1 MPQNPSRESCGV
13 PAGDLLRFAAGE
25 SRGAERRRILEHVL
39 AGCERCR
46 ESLDALRQLRD
57 DGSPVEPEVD
67 EAPSISRIL
76 ANLGE
81 RAARIERERAEA
93 STQLADFATHPVA
106 RQWTLVRNSHR
117 FDTWSFCA
125 GLLESAFEA
134 MYDDPRRSLELAGM
148 AREIAERL
156 DPEPYGERS
165 VLDLRGRAWAHVGNA
180 RRAIGDL
187 AAAEQ
192 ELSRSRE
199 LLEAGT
205 GDPLDEAEL
214 LYFEASLLRAKR
226 NLNGALRKIRRSA
239 RLYRELGDEH
249 LEGRCLVN
257 ESSILQV
264 AGRIE
269 ESIRRGREALAKV
282 DPERDRRLE
291 LAARHNLVWG
301 LVEAEEVDQALRALA
316 EFRSRYE
323 ELGDRNSLL
332 RLQWLEAQICQKLGR
347 VGEAEERYR
356 ETIDAF
362 AAAELPYEV
371 AKCSLDLALLEVAAN
386 QPEEVKRIAGDTL
399 VLFRSLGVAREA
411 IGAWLVFQ
419 QAAEAEA
426 VSYALIDRLAR
437 YYADARLRPDL
448 LFEA

>member
-1 MPQNPSRESCGV
+1 MPQIPSRDSCGV

-46 ESLDALRQLRD
+46 ESLDALRQLREE
-57 DGSPVEPEVD
+57 GSRVEPED

-93 STQLADFATHPVA
+93 SVQLTDFATHPVA

-125 GLLESAFEA
+125 GLLEGAFEA

-148 AREIAERL
+148 ARAIAERL

-180 RRAIGDL
+180 RRALGDL

-192 ELSRSRE
+192 DLSRARE
-199 LLEAGT
+199 LLDAGT

-214 LYFEASLLRAKR
+214 LYFEASLLRGKR

-257 ESSILQV
+257 ESSILHL
-264 AGRIE
+264 AGRTE

-282 DPERDRRLE
+282 DPARDRHLE

-301 LVEAEEVDQALRALA
+301 LVEAGEVDQALRALA
-316 EFRSRYE
+316 EFRIRYE
-323 ELGDRNSLL
+323 ELGDQTSLL
-332 RLQWLEAQICQKLGR
+332 RLSWLEAHICQKLGR
-347 VGEAEERYR
+347 IAESEDRFR
-356 ETIDAF
+356 ATIDGF

-371 AKCSLDLALLEVAAN
+371 AKCSLDLALLEVAASK
-386 QPEEVKRIAGDTL
+386 PEEVKRIAGETL
-399 VLFRSLGVAREA
+399 VLFRSLGVARES

-419 QAAEAEA
+419 EAAEAEA
-426 VSYALIDRLAR
+426 VSRALIDRLAQ
-437 YYADARLRPDL
+437 YYAEARLRPDL
-448 LFEA
+448 SFEA